1 MKQGRQ
7 EGIVS
12 LLSFPFE
19 EGRKNV
25 ERHLDKARKI
35 ETLSSKGKK
44 DPDGFGAVGRG
55 RAEWGREGKKDLA
68 VISSAGSFVRLSI
81 RPEAAARTG
90 GREAFEGS
98 YRGRTRRPK
107 GRQKLS
113 LSVGRSRMIDH
124 VLFVSAAG
132 WVGWKNENS
141 PVKIV
146 FELDSVRR
154 FHYVSV
160 TWYARKDFGI
170 QVRN

>member
-90 GREAFEGS
+90 GREG
-98 YRGRTRRPK
+98 G
-107 GRQKLS
+107 L
-113 LSVGRSRMIDH
+113 
-124 VLFVSAAG
+124 
-132 WVGWKNENS
+132 
-141 PVKIV
+141 
-146 FELDSVRR
+146 
-154 FHYVSV
+154 
-160 TWYARKDFGI
+160 
-170 QVRN
+170 